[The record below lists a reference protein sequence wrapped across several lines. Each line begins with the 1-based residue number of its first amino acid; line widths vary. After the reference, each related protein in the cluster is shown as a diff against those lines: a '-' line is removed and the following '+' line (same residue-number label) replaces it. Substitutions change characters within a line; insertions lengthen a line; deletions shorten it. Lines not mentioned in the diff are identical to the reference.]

1 MTHSPELSSRTLNVH
16 PNVLMAQSSKKMV
29 IVSHAYHINN
39 LIQLKDHVRQS
50 VPEDRCIQ
58 QTDNIVSIA
67 QDSHDHLILIPFV
80 MNDALLLTSS

>member
-1 MTHSPELSSRTLNVH
+1 
-16 PNVLMAQSSKKMV
+16 MV

-50 VPEDRCIQ
+50 VLEDRCIQ

-67 QDSHDHLILIPFV
+67 QDSHDHLILTLFV
-80 MNDALLLTSS
+80 MNDALLQTLFEKMELAKHACNIRQLMKLEGNA